1 MDERKQID
9 PKIEQSLR
17 ILQMDNAQLNEYISG
32 KMLENPMIEMESV
45 STDDSQNKIYQRKLE
60 WLEEQMMKEEE
71 NSVYF
76 SPEITHPEERPAWPL
91 KNTKE
96 CLLEQLEALGQD
108 EDDLSVK
115 FCSHIDDNGYFT
127 LNLSQLVEKYE
138 CTERHANKAIEL
150 IRSLQPKGVGAFTL
164 SECLK
169 MQLPAGCDLACRLAE
184 DYLPEVASRKWQKI
198 ADELQVS
205 SEAVAAAADHLWSCN
220 PRPGT
225 ACGREE
231 LPFYLTPDILVMKFR
246 DRYEV
251 LLCEYNIPRIQVC
264 QEYVDMAKEQK
275 DPALS
280 VYIKTNMEKVKWL
293 RQCVATRGQTLL
305 KVAKAILRHQ
315 ERMIHFGPQYMRV
328 ITVEELAAEL
338 GMQEKTIV
346 HTMKNKYI
354 QTPYGV
360 FPLSN
365 FVLRS
370 SLDNTQTHLNE
381 EIVKEALQEAISKER
396 EENPF
401 SDLKLTQILNA
412 KGYLVSVRM
421 VSKYRQELG
430 IGGEE
435 ERMNLNVCC
444 EDEED
449 DCGCGCDHDHEH
461 HHCDCGHEHCEHEH
475 CDHEHC
481 EHEHCHNEHCDCDCG
496 CGHKH

>member
-1 MDERKQID
+1 MAEKRQID
-9 PKIEQSLR
+9 PKIEQTLR

-32 KMLENPMIEMESV
+32 KMLENPMIEMETV
-45 STDDSQNKIYQRKLE
+45 SADDSENRIYQRKLQ

-76 SPEITHPEERPAWPL
+76 SPEVTHPEEKPAWPHQ
-91 KNTKE
+91 NVKE
-96 CLLEQLEALGQD
+96 VLLEQLYKLGQD
-108 EDDLSVK
+108 DDDLSVRM
-115 FCSHIDDNGYFT
+115 CSHIDDNGYFT
-127 LNLSQLVEKYE
+127 LNLEQLVEKLE
-138 CTERHANKAIEL
+138 CTERSALKAVDL
-150 IRSLQPKGVGAFTL
+150 IRSLEPKGVGAFTL

-169 MQLPAGCDLACRLAE
+169 LQLPVGCDLACRLAE
-184 DYLPEVASRKWQKI
+184 DYLPEVASHKWETI
-198 ADELQVS
+198 ARELDVPQ
-205 SEAVAAAADHLWSCN
+205 EAVEAAAAHLWSCN

-246 DRYEV
+246 DRYDV
-251 LLCEYNIPRIQVC
+251 LLCEYNIPQVRVC
-264 QEYVDMAKEQK
+264 QEYVDMTKQMK

-293 RQCVATRGQTLL
+293 HQCVATRGQTLL
-305 KVAKAILRHQ
+305 KVAKAVLRHQ

-328 ITVEELAAEL
+328 ITIEELAAEL
-338 GMQEKTIV
+338 GMQEKTII
-346 HTMKNKYI
+346 HTLKNKYV
-354 QTPYGV
+354 QTTYGV

-370 SLDNTQTHLNE
+370 SEDNTQEHINE
-381 EIVKEALQEAISKER
+381 EIVKSALTEAIEKER

-421 VSKYRQELG
+421 VGKYREELG

-435 ERMNLNVCC
+435 ARMNLNIH
-444 EDEED
+444 EDE
-449 DCGCGCDHDHEH
+449 
-461 HHCDCGHEHCEHEH
+461 CDCGHEHHH
-475 CDHEHC
+475 
-481 EHEHCHNEHCDCDCG
+481 DCDCG
-496 CGHKH
+496 CEHEHDHDCHCGHHH